1 MTLAATRDF
10 TSLSICADDAHEG
23 MICGDLVPAH
33 TTSAAERPHGRD
45 DRRSWDAAYVLI
57 SPSISAAAFAL
68 RLGRLVRTTE
78 RDIPDR
84 QSSPAL
90 SRDASAT
97 PFTDA
102 STRQISPRLCDACP
116 RELPQRRH
124 NRLLTPLRLLWPLR
138 RFCDSPATPLTHFRA
153 PL

>member
-68 RLGRLVRTTE
+68 RLGRLVRTAE
-78 RDIPDR
+78 RP
-84 QSSPAL
+84 QG
-90 SRDASAT
+90 RDARR
-97 PFTDA
+97 P
-102 STRQISPRLCDACP
+102 ISL
-116 RELPQRRH
+116 
-124 NRLLTPLRLLWPLR
+124 
-138 RFCDSPATPLTHFRA
+138 SIPAAALALGARA
-153 PL
+153 LVA

>member
-68 RLGRLVRTTE
+68 RLAGGSCV
-78 RDIPDR
+78 
-84 QSSPAL
+84 QL
-90 SRDASAT
+90 SEIY
-97 PFTDA
+97 
-102 STRQISPRLCDACP
+102 QIDNPRL
-116 RELPQRRH
+116 RSLV
-124 NRLLTPLRLLWPLR
+124 TPLRRLSLTPPLAKSR
-138 RFCDSPATPLTHFRA
+138 LDCATPVRASFRNGA
-153 PL
+153 TIAC